1 MFFLLQGPMQNYS
14 LMSATHSVGT
24 GNSTTLAAFKLVTGV
39 ARRRGWK
46 WGEDVQSGAGLGACC
61 NNSNANVALDPR
73 AERSHKHMQTSSPRL
88 CGARRRDKQGI
99 LVMKEMPLQR
109 VLKVW
114 IQLKRSKWK
123 VPQVSVCIR
132 LVTFLWGFWIKR
144 MFVDLF
150 LPS

>member
-88 CGARRRDKQGI
+88 CGARRRDNLGI
-99 LVMKEMPLQR
+99 LLLVINMSPIKTIEMETTSSFR
-109 VLKVW
+109 MH
-114 IQLKRSKWK
+114 
-123 VPQVSVCIR
+123 C
-132 LVTFLWGFWIKR
+132 LWTYLSR
-144 MFVDLF
+144 HN
-150 LPS
+150 